1 MEVELTI
8 ARALLSVMFRPM
20 QVRGLLMIGCA
31 MFAAV
36 LQSSGGVARG
46 TSTAARLEPIQVQQR
61 VFMGV
66 PYAEVAV
73 ARPRRTILLIHGGP
87 EIPALQ
93 VSDQF
98 EGYLAR
104 RFRARIVKP
113 VYYGSTERSPWDN
126 TPNLTVTLAMS
137 NGVIR
142 SRLTAAARTVYRGM
156 PQAVAEVRRFL
167 RQWDAASTIVLGESF
182 GAPLAA
188 LAARMPHKSHLVLI
202 APVIATQSEIMR
214 AGLAGRYHPPHPV
227 DPPRLVLNGKDR
239 IDEILDTPLRRRR
252 LLEAISLAYY
262 EPWQNMPLGNMLKRA
277 PGRVSIIVGLRD
289 RVGMVTGQE
298 WNRLRAQAPRS
309 TRICIDPEL
318 GHTLPWTSTKGRRC
332 FAQALRLT

>member
-1 MEVELTI
+1 MIVQT
-8 ARALLSVMFRPM
+8 LLFATSRRM
-20 QVRGLLMIGCA
+20 QVRGLLTIGCA
-31 MFAAV
+31 LLAAV
-36 LQSSGGVARG
+36 LKSSGGLAHAV
-46 TSTAARLEPIQVQQR
+46 STDARLEPVQVQQG
-61 VFMGV
+61 VFQGV
-66 PYAEVAV
+66 PYAEVTV

-87 EIPALQ
+87 EIPALE
-93 VSDQF
+93 VSNQF

-126 TPNLTVTLAMS
+126 SLNLTVTPAMS
-137 NGVIR
+137 DAVIR
-142 SRLTAAARTVYRGM
+142 SRLTAATRAAYRGM

-167 RQWDAASTIVLGESF
+167 RRWDTPSTIVLGESF

-188 LAARMPHKSHLVLI
+188 LAASMPHKSRLVLI

-214 AGLAGRYHPPHPV
+214 AALAGQYQLHHPI

-239 IDEILDTPLRRRR
+239 TSEILDTPLRRLR
-252 LLEAISLAYY
+252 LLEAISLAFY
-262 EPWQNMPLGNMLKRA
+262 EPWQNMSLRHMLKLI
-277 PGRVSIIVGLRD
+277 PGRASVIVGLRD

-298 WNRLRAQAPRS
+298 WHRLRAQAPRS

-318 GHTLPWTSTKGRRC
+318 DHTFPWTSTKGRRC
-332 FAQALRLT
+332 FAQAMRLT